1 MADNNAWVIDEAH
14 LLSAVNLAKI
24 RAALEQDYIIV
35 EHLHLAGG
43 SSKDTLL
50 FGDFDTFREYLTATA
65 KPGDLFYIYALHDLY
80 KKKLYLVRA
89 KYPDPQG
96 RTPTGG
102 PY

>member
-1 MADNNAWVIDEAH
+1 MTDDNVWVIDEAH
-14 LLSAVNLAKI
+14 LLSADNLAQI

-50 FGDFDTFREYLTATA
+50 FGDFDAFREYLTAKA

-80 KKKLYLVRA
+80 EQKLYLVRA
-89 KYPDPQG
+89 KYPDAQG